1 MPNENNESQFLER
14 RRAPRVQG
22 AVVEYARREGEETK
36 KAFLKDI
43 SILGVGIHASER
55 LEPGAILYLVIH
67 LFGSKTPVKLKARVV
82 WQKQGEY
89 LGYYEVGME
98 FVDVDLNEKARLS
111 DYITHVQ
118 EEGPPQ

>member
-1 MPNENNESQFLER
+1 MQNENNEDQFIER

-22 AVVEYARREGEETK
+22 AVVEYTREQGAETK

-43 SILGVGIHASER
+43 SALGVGIHATER
-55 LEPGAILYLVIH
+55 LEPDTILYLVIH

-82 WQKQGEY
+82 WRRQGEY
-89 LGYYEVGME
+89 FGYYEVGME

-111 DYITHVQ
+111 DYITHAQ
-118 EEGPPQ
+118 EEGQPQ